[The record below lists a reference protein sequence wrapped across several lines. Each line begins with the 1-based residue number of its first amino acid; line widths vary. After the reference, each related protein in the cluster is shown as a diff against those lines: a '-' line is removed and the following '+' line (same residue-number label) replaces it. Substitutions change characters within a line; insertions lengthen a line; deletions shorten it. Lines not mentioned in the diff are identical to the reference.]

1 MLMYLRVLCL
11 CMLFPLMTGCTG
23 IMKYIERLQAQ
34 SVDEYEQ
41 RSANFQPKFQFQAPA
56 REELTAEEKRLIGA
70 PPPQQGEVILDGV
83 RYYSGNGYICQY
95 FTQGRGRNDPR
106 PKSACWING
115 RWVLAA
121 PVVNTE
127 PAKF

>member
-1 MLMYLRVLCL
+1 MLMYLRILCF
-11 CMLFPLMTGCTG
+11 CMLLPMLTGCTG

-34 SVDEYEQ
+34 SVDEYQQ
-41 RSANFQPKFQFQAPA
+41 RSATFQPKFQFQAPA

-70 PPPQQGEVILDGV
+70 PPPQKGEVILDGV

-121 PVVNTE
+121 PIVNTE